1 MDKDKLYDHY
11 TDTFSQ
17 QKEYIAKRD
26 RLTICLLLS
35 LVAFAMLDLRLKQIE
50 LARKEKESEESKMAS
65 VEVNV
70 VETAR
75 KQANKLRFY
84 NKGKAIARN
93 IRFNFPS
100 DDEANG
106 IQLHMPNDYLP
117 YPQLL
122 PLHSFDI
129 PYLDLSDSPHQT
141 IVITWEDDFSKDR
154 KVEMVVDM

>member
-1 MDKDKLYDHY
+1 MA
-11 TDTFSQ
+11 DTF
-17 QKEYIAKRD
+17 IA
-26 RLTICLLLS
+26 IISAFIS
-35 LVAFAMLDLRLKQIE
+35 LVAVVVSFFSGRKTRQLDLRLKQIE

-65 VEVNV
+65 IEVNV
-70 VETAR
+70 VDAAR

-93 IRFNFPS
+93 IRFSIPT
-100 DDEANG
+100 DDEAND
-106 IQLHMPNDYLP
+106 IQLRMSNDYLP

-122 PLHSFDI
+122 PQQSFDV
-129 PYLDLSDSPHQT
+129 PYLDLSDLPHQT

>member
-1 MDKDKLYDHY
+1 M
-11 TDTFSQ
+11 TDTIISIISAF
-17 QKEYIAKRD
+17 I
-26 RLTICLLLS
+26 S
-35 LVAFAMLDLRLKQIE
+35 LVAVVVSIFSGRKTRQLDLRLKQIE

-70 VETAR
+70 VETDR

-84 NKGKAIARN
+84 NKGQAIARN
-93 IRFNFPS
+93 IRFTIPT
-100 DDEANG
+100 DEEANG
-106 IQLHMPNDYLP
+106 IQLHMSNDYLP

-122 PLHSFDI
+122 PQQSFDV
-129 PYLDLSDSPHQT
+129 PYLDFSNLPHQS

>member
-1 MDKDKLYDHY
+1 MA
-11 TDTFSQ
+11 DTI
-17 QKEYIAKRD
+17 IA
-26 RLTICLLLS
+26 IISAFIS
-35 LVAFAMLDLRLKQIE
+35 LVAVVVSIFSGRKTRQLDLRLKQIE

-84 NKGKAIARN
+84 NKGKAVARN
-93 IRFNFPS
+93 IRFTIPT

-106 IQLHMPNDYLP
+106 IQLHIPNDYLP

-122 PLHSFDI
+122 PQQSFDI
-129 PYLDLSDSPHQT
+129 PYLDFSDLPHQT
-141 IVITWEDDFSKDR
+141 IVITWEDDYSKDR

>member
-84 NKGKAIARN
+84 NKGKAIVRN
-93 IRFNFPS
+93 IRFNIPS

-106 IQLHMPNDYLP
+106 IQFHMPNDYLP

-141 IVITWEDDFSKDR
+141 IVITWGDDFSKDR

>member
-1 MDKDKLYDHY
+1 MIGTIISAISVLIAFVALLKSF
-11 TDTFSQ
+11 FS
-17 QKEYIAKRD
+17 D
-26 RLTICLLLS
+26 RKTTQ
-35 LVAFAMLDLRLKQIE
+35 FDLRLKQIE

-93 IRFNFPS
+93 IRFNIPS

>member
-1 MDKDKLYDHY
+1 MVGTIISAISAFIAFVALLKSF
-11 TDTFSQ
+11 FS
-17 QKEYIAKRD
+17 D
-26 RLTICLLLS
+26 RKTKQ
-35 LVAFAMLDLRLKQIE
+35 LDLRLKQIE
-50 LARKEKESEESKMAS
+50 LARKEKESEESMMAS

-70 VETAR
+70 IETAR

-84 NKGKAIARN
+84 NKGKAVARN
-93 IRFNFPS
+93 IRFTIPT

-106 IQLHMPNDYLP
+106 IQLHIPNDYLP

-122 PLHSFDI
+122 PQQSFDI
-129 PYLDLSDSPHQT
+129 SYLDFSDLPHQT

>member
-1 MDKDKLYDHY
+1 MA
-11 TDTFSQ
+11 DTI
-17 QKEYIAKRD
+17 IA
-26 RLTICLLLS
+26 IISAFIS
-35 LVAFAMLDLRLKQIE
+35 LVAVAVSIFSGRKTRQLDLRLKQIE

-93 IRFNFPS
+93 IRFTIPT
-100 DDEANG
+100 DEEANG
-106 IQLHMPNDYLP
+106 IRLYMNNDYLP

-122 PLHSFDI
+122 PQQSFDVH
-129 PYLDLSDSPHQT
+129 LPHQT